1 MTRQRIKLYAL
12 STCSHCSAVKKLLE
26 RYTTEFDVVDVDRLD
41 SDQRKETLEEVKQY
55 NKRLTF
61 PTTVIGDEVIVGYK
75 ADRIKNALGNK

>member
-41 SDQRKETLEEVKQY
+41 SDQRKDTLEEVKQY
-55 NKRLTF
+55 NERLSF

-75 ADRIKNALGNK
+75 ADRIKKALGNK